1 MLPHVIYILNDAE
14 IVALYRIL
22 TMYLSP
28 EVFAGTSTK
37 QLELALSKVMTN
49 LVNHGHINISNP
61 QNYITYTKYHS
72 RPKLPAHV
80 TIMHDQHFNQITT
93 NPARAF
99 RDIWG
104 SYQYVPNPVRCGI
117 FRTYNIERYIL
128 PKNTINTNL
137 IILKDEELSDGQR
150 KIVQLYE
157 SNKYKLDFINEYT
170 SYIDKGVLNPKLKS
184 HGSWEK
190 TFERA
195 SSQGYPQSNGE
206 IFEFSMLID
215 LLTDGLESGSRPL
228 QPNETISKSIK
239 CDIFNKII
247 APQLNIASVDSYMQD
262 IEIVDCYDKLQNNII
277 KNNMIKT
284 YRLY

>member
-1 MLPHVIYILNDAE
+1 MLPYYILNDAE

-99 RDIWG
+99 RDI
-104 SYQYVPNPVRCGI
+104 
-117 FRTYNIERYIL
+117 
-128 PKNTINTNL
+128 
-137 IILKDEELSDGQR
+137 
-150 KIVQLYE
+150 
-157 SNKYKLDFINEYT
+157 
-170 SYIDKGVLNPKLKS
+170 
-184 HGSWEK
+184 
-190 TFERA
+190 
-195 SSQGYPQSNGE
+195 
-206 IFEFSMLID
+206 
-215 LLTDGLESGSRPL
+215 
-228 QPNETISKSIK
+228 
-239 CDIFNKII
+239 
-247 APQLNIASVDSYMQD
+247 
-262 IEIVDCYDKLQNNII
+262 
-277 KNNMIKT
+277 
-284 YRLY
+284 